1 MSHNATSIDQQ
12 ISSTRTVFDILW
24 SCLFVIFTCTWT
36 VQHLNVPEQR
46 EGNDPGWRGDIKWD
60 WKSVWESAKWM
71 CITIL
76 APEALVTLNLGQ
88 LIQAWQSMAQLKQ
101 FAEWDNVPWTLTHSL
116 FANMG
121 GFVIRENAPERP
133 IDYLRSKAGSEV
145 KEGLK
150 PGEQEIISS
159 TEAIQIDE
167 VTSPSMQE
175 QANEGRRTQLKLA
188 KSKFLQAHEIINLRE
203 HGVIRLPYITRE
215 EIMDKG
221 KSDIFARIL
230 AIGQTLWLVVQM
242 IVRASRHLE
251 VSQLE
256 IGTAAFA
263 SCAVTIYALTW
274 HKPKGVGVPWTI
286 FSYPGTIPKEFSTLL
301 NFESV
306 SNEWWVLVNVKPR
319 RSGRTEQRVL
329 RGSSIP
335 NHHRYGRGSRG
346 DDYLMAADYT
356 YFYELVGFFLSSTAF
371 GAIHF
376 AAVKSTFPS
385 HIEWVL
391 WYMASGICTGVS
403 LLVISAIVVSVLY
416 ERIHN
421 GYLGNFGEHGLLG
434 YRLAVTC
441 CIVPLYIIA
450 RLFLIVELFRGLFFL
465 PPSAFVATWVSSIPH
480 VS

>member
-1 MSHNATSIDQQ
+1 M
-12 ISSTRTVFDILW
+12 
-24 SCLFVIFTCTWT
+24 IFTCTWT

-46 EGNDPGWRGDIKWD
+46 EGKDPGWRGDIKWG

-76 APEALVTLNLGQ
+76 APEALVSLNLGQ
-88 LIQAWQSMAQLKQ
+88 LIQAWQSMAKLKQ
-101 FAEWDNVPWTLTHSL
+101 FAEEDNVPWTLTHSL
-116 FANMG
+116 FADMG
-121 GFVIRENAPERP
+121 GFVIRENVPERAAGR
-133 IDYLRSKAGSEV
+133 LHTRSKASCGV

-150 PGEQEIISS
+150 TGEQQI
-159 TEAIQIDE
+159 TTLAEAIQINE
-167 VTSPSMQE
+167 VTSPSRQE
-175 QANEGRRTQLKLA
+175 QAHEGRRTQLKLA
-188 KSKFLQAHEIINLRE
+188 KSKFLLSSEILALRK
-203 HGVIRLPYITRE
+203 HGMITLPYITRE

-221 KSDIFARIL
+221 KSDIFARVL

-256 IGTAAFA
+256 IGTAAFT
-263 SCAVTIYALTW
+263 SCAVTIYALNW

-286 FSYPGTIPKEFSTLL
+286 CSYPGTIPKEFSTLL
-301 NFESV
+301 NFKSV
-306 SNEWWVLVNVKPR
+306 DNEWPVLDILKPGPLGR
-319 RSGRTEQRVL
+319 RMREL

-335 NHHRYGRGSRG
+335 NHHRYAGKSWDGAHQWS
-346 DDYLMAADYT
+346 ADS
-356 YFYELVGFFLSSTAF
+356 YEAVGFILSSTAF

-391 WYMASGICTGVS
+391 WYMASGICTSVS
-403 LLVISAIVVSVLY
+403 LLVFSAFVVAVLY
-416 ERIHN
+416 GVIHN
-421 GYLGNFGEHGLLG
+421 GLSGNSDDHGLLG
-434 YRLAVTC
+434 CKLAVTY
-441 CIVPLYIIA
+441 CILPLYIIA
-450 RLFLIVELFRGLFFL
+450 RLFLIVELFRCLFFL

>member
-12 ISSTRTVFDILW
+12 TSSTRTVFDILW

-46 EGNDPGWRGDIKWD
+46 EGNDPGWRGDIKWG
-60 WKSVWESAKWM
+60 WKGVWESAKWM

-76 APEALVTLNLGQ
+76 VPEALVTLNLGQ
-88 LIQAWQSMAQLKQ
+88 RAEAWRSMAKLKQ
-101 FAEWDNVPWTLTHSL
+101 FAEKDNVPWTLTHSL

-121 GFVIRENAPERP
+121 GFVIRENAPERA
-133 IDYLRSKAGSEV
+133 IDYLHTRFKAGSEV

-150 PGEQEIISS
+150 TGGQQIISLA
-159 TEAIQIDE
+159 EVIQIDE
-167 VTSPSMQE
+167 ITSPSMQE
-175 QANEGRRTQLKLA
+175 QAHEGRRTQLKLA
-188 KSKFLQAHEIINLRE
+188 NSKFLLAHEILALRE
-203 HGVIRLPYITRE
+203 EGMITLPYITRE

-221 KSDIFARIL
+221 KSDIFARVL
-230 AIGQTLWLVVQM
+230 AIGQTLWLVMQM

-263 SCAVTIYALTW
+263 SCAVTIYALNW

-286 FSYPGTIPKEFSTLL
+286 CSYPGIIPKGFSTLL
-301 NFESV
+301 NFESLY
-306 SNEWWVLVNVKPR
+306 NEWQVLEFLNPR
-319 RSGRTEQRVL
+319 RSMRRMREL

-335 NHHRYGRGSRG
+335 NHHRCGG
-346 DDYLMAADYT
+346 DFRTDDAG
-356 YFYELVGFFLSSTAF
+356 FYEVVGFILSSTAF
-371 GAIHF
+371 GAINF

-391 WYMASGICTGVS
+391 WYMASGICTGLS
-403 LLVISAIVVSVLY
+403 LLLISAMVVSVLY
-416 ERIHN
+416 EKIHN
-421 GYLGNFGEHGLLG
+421 GLSGNSGERYELG
-434 YRLAVTC
+434 YRLTAIC
-441 CIVPLYIIA
+441 CVLPLYIIA
-450 RLFLIVELFRGLFFL
+450 RLFLIVELFRCLFFL

>member
-1 MSHNATSIDQQ
+1 
-12 ISSTRTVFDILW
+12 
-24 SCLFVIFTCTWT
+24 VIFTCTWT

-46 EGNDPGWRGDIKWD
+46 EGQDPGLRGDIKWG
-60 WKSVWESAKWM
+60 WKGVWESAKWM

-76 APEALVTLNLGQ
+76 APEALVSLNLGQ
-88 LIQAWQSMAQLKQ
+88 LIQAWQSTAKLKQ
-101 FAEWDNVPWTLTHSL
+101 FAEEDNVPWTLTHSL

-121 GFVIRENAPERP
+121 GFVIRENAPERA
-133 IDYLRSKAGSEV
+133 IDYLHTRSEAGSEI

-150 PGEQEIISS
+150 LGEQKIIPS

-175 QANEGRRTQLKLA
+175 QANEGRRTQPKLA
-188 KSKFLQAHEIINLRE
+188 KSKFLQAHEILALRNC
-203 HGVIRLPYITRE
+203 GMITLPYITRE

-221 KSDIFARIL
+221 KSDIFARVL

-256 IGTAAFA
+256 IGTAAFT
-263 SCAVTIYALTW
+263 SCAVTIYALNW

-286 FSYPGTIPKEFSTLL
+286 CSYPGTIPEEFSILL

-306 SNEWWVLVNVKPR
+306 YNESVLDILRPGDGTR
-319 RSGRTEQRVL
+319 EF

-335 NHHRYGRGSRG
+335 NHHRYAGNPWDGEPQGSAMF
-346 DDYLMAADYT
+346 D
-356 YFYELVGFFLSSTAF
+356 EIIGFVLSSTGF

-385 HIEWVL
+385 HTEWVL
-391 WYMASGICTGVS
+391 WYIASGICTGVS
-403 LLVISAIVVSVLY
+403 LLLYSALVVSVLY
-416 ERIHN
+416 EDIHN
-421 GYLGNFGEHGLLG
+421 RLSGNFDNRESLAF
-434 YRLAVTC
+434 RLFVTYC
-441 CIVPLYIIA
+441 VVPLYIIA
-450 RLFLIVELFRGLFFL
+450 RLFLIVELFRCLFFL
-465 PPSAFVATWVSSIPH
+465 PPSAFVATWVSSVPH

>member
-46 EGNDPGWRGDIKWD
+46 EGKDPGWRGDIKWG
-60 WKSVWESAKWM
+60 WKNVWESAKWM

-76 APEALVTLNLGQ
+76 FPEALVTLNLGQ
-88 LIQAWQSMAQLKQ
+88 LVQAWRAMPFLEQ
-101 FAEWDNVPWTLTHSL
+101 FAEVDNVPWTLTHSL
-116 FANMG
+116 FADMG
-121 GFVIRENAPERP
+121 GFVIRENAPERAV
-133 IDYLRSKAGSEV
+133 DYLHTRSKASSEV

-150 PGEQEIISS
+150 IGEQQITPSA
-159 TEAIQIDE
+159 EAIQNDE
-167 VTSPSMQE
+167 ETSPSMQE
-175 QANEGRRTQLKLA
+175 QANEGRRTQLRLA
-188 KSKFLQAHEIINLRE
+188 TSKFLLAHEILTLRK
-203 HGVIRLPYITRE
+203 HGMITLPYITRE

-221 KSDIFARIL
+221 KSDIFARVL
-230 AIGQTLWLVVQM
+230 AICQTLWLVVQM

-256 IGTAAFA
+256 IGTAAFT
-263 SCAVTIYALTW
+263 SCAVTIYALNW

-286 FSYPGTIPKEFSTLL
+286 CSYPGTIPIEFSTLL

-306 SNEWWVLVNVKPR
+306 YNEWSVLDILKPR
-319 RSGRTEQRVL
+319 DKMLQL

-335 NHHRYGRGSRG
+335 NHHRCGGDSRT
-346 DDYLMAADYT
+346 DDTFDH
-356 YFYELVGFFLSSTAF
+356 ELDGFFLSSTAF

-376 AAVKSTFPS
+376 AAVKSAFPS
-385 HIEWVL
+385 HTEWVL

-403 LLVISAIVVSVLY
+403 LLLLSALVVSVLY
-416 ERIHN
+416 AR
-421 GYLGNFGEHGLLG
+421 LRVCLSPTGNAEEHAVHAF
-434 YRLAVTC
+434 RLAVTC

-450 RLFLIVELFRGLFFL
+450 RLFLIVELFRCLFFL